1 MIRTRSPSDRG
12 WSGTILG
19 ILPINSGLEL
29 VEPRMHSHESIFL
42 QVFGNSM
49 VKDVVFFSRVAKAM
63 T

>member
-1 MIRTRSPSDRG
+1 MIRTRSSSDRG

-29 VEPRMHSHESIFL
+29 VKPGMRSHESIFL
-42 QVFGNSM
+42 EVFRNDM
-49 VKDVVFFSRVAKAM
+49 VKDVVFFSRIAKAM